1 VKQKDAGMRTFRC
14 VKTVLVMCG
23 FLLISSCGP
32 TLFTVA
38 GHNVTL
44 GGIMISQSVQKVIKE
59 NKEEPRQCAEGWD
72 TLSITIPCEDN
83 E

>member
-1 VKQKDAGMRTFRC
+1 
-14 VKTVLVMCG
+14 MCG

-83 E
+83 IESDSNENTNETPTTEDT

>member
-1 VKQKDAGMRTFRC
+1 
-14 VKTVLVMCG
+14 MCG

-44 GGIMISQSVQKVIKE
+44 GGVMISQSVQKVIKE
-59 NKEEPRQCAEGWD
+59 EQDKPRQCVEGWD

>member
-1 VKQKDAGMRTFRC
+1 MKDAGMRTFRC
-14 VKTVLVMCG
+14 VKPVLIMCG

-38 GHNVTL
+38 EHNVTL
-44 GGIMISQSVQKVIKE
+44 DGVVISQSVQK
-59 NKEEPRQCAEGWD
+59 EEQDKPRQCAEGWD